1 MEVFQRAKA
10 TDLRRDL
17 EIAQIFTRVG
27 IGFVPMPVL
36 NEKDKSNL
44 IAVMT
49 KRLTLFEPMLDEQ
62 EKNDDDRRS
71 DTIFNTRNEP
81 DTTAD
86 IDPNTDSGCHDSKT
100 D

>member
-17 EIAQIFTRVG
+17 EIAQIFTRAG

-44 IAVMT
+44 ITIMT
-49 KRLTLFEPMLDEQ
+49 KRLTLFESMLDEQ
-62 EKNDDDRRS
+62 EKNDDRRS
-71 DTIFNTRNEP
+71 DTILNTGDEP
-81 DTTAD
+81 EPTAD
-86 IDPNTDSGCHDSKT
+86 LDPSTDSGCHDSKT